1 MVTVS
6 SLCKSNIRSV
16 LIIKKADGTVQT
28 DSLSMEHQVPAES
41 YHKRRYER

>member
-6 SLCKSNIRSV
+6 SLVKSNIRSV
-16 LIIKKADGTVQT
+16 FIKEAGGTGQT
-28 DSLSMEHQVPAES
+28 DSLSMEHQVPAGS